1 MGSWGTEPRPGIW
14 IKDFVAP
21 SSSDPHIPVMVQI
34 NEARLAELC
43 QKHDVRV
50 LRLFGSAARGDE
62 RPDSDIDLLVEFDG
76 DKSLF
81 DSIGLELELEEFLG
95 RDVDLLTEPALSPY
109 LRDRILASAS
119 VIYERTG

>member
-1 MGSWGTEPRPGIW
+1 
-14 IKDFVAP
+14 
-21 SSSDPHIPVMVQI
+21 MVQI

-43 QKHDVRV
+43 KKHDVRV
-50 LRLFGSAARGDE
+50 LKLFGSASRGED
-62 RPDSDIDLLVEFDG
+62 RPDSDIDFLVEFDG

-81 DSIGLELELEEFLG
+81 DLIGLELDLEEFLG